1 MTKYEYIWVGGNGEL
16 RSKVK
21 YTNDMMGHEDD
32 YFAPP
37 EWNYDGS
44 STNQA
49 KGNNSEVILRPVK
62 KYKNPYNPTSK
73 YDSFILCD
81 TWVYDDNN
89 NNKIPHSTNTRVC
102 AEALFKN
109 SNEDKPLFGI
119 EHEFFVFDGDKPLG
133 FKEGFQGQYYCSVG
147 CNNAFGRE
155 FLNRVADLCK
165 GIEINITGYNFEVAP
180 GQMEIQLCA
189 EGIDAGDDSLMVKY
203 ILAREGE
210 KYGYTINWEA
220 KPLEG
225 YWNSSG
231 CHVNFSTKNTR
242 CEGGYQ
248 IILDYMKKLESNHK
262 DHIDVYGED
271 NKLRLT
277 GKHETSDINTFS
289 FGVADRGSSI
299 RIPRSTVVNERGY
312 FEDRRPSSS
321 ADMYLV
327 TSKLYSTWVN

>member
-21 YTNDMMGHEDD
+21 YTNDMMDHDDD

-49 KGNNSEVILRPVK
+49 PGDNSEVILRPVK
-62 KYKNPYNPTSK
+62 KYKNPYNPTCQ
-73 YDSFILCD
+73 YDYFVLCD
-81 TWVYDDNN
+81 TWVYENGI
-89 NNKIPHSTNTRVC
+89 KVPHKTNTRII
-102 AEALFKN
+102 AEKIFKN
-109 SNEDKPLFGI
+109 SNKDKPLFGI
-119 EHEFFVFDGDKPLG
+119 EHEFFVFNGDKPLG
-133 FKEGFQGQYYCSVG
+133 FKDGSQGQYYCSVG
-147 CNNAFGRE
+147 SENAFGRE
-155 FLNRVADLCK
+155 FLNKVADLCK
-165 GIEINITGYNFEVAP
+165 KIEINVTGYNLEVAP

-189 EGIDAGDDSLMVKY
+189 EGINAGDDSLMLKY
-203 ILAREGE
+203 ILEREGE
-210 KYGYTINWEA
+210 KYGYRIDWSA
-220 KPLEG
+220 KPLQG
-225 YWNSSG
+225 DWNGSG
-231 CHVNFSTKNTR
+231 CHVNFSTSDTLKEN
-242 CEGGYQ
+242 GYE
-248 IILDYMKKLESNHK
+248 IILAYMAKLEAKHQE
-262 DHIDVYGED
+262 HIEVYGED

-299 RIPRSTVVNERGY
+299 RIPRSTFINKRGY

-327 TSKLYSTWVN
+327 TSKLYSTCVN